1 MKRLVSVVI
10 ALIAFVVLV
19 SACAPTSAP
28 APVSNTSAPPA
39 PATALPATAAPAATT
54 APAATSAP
62 TTAPQAADVNFPKK
76 DVTFII
82 PVSPG
87 GGFDTNAR
95 ILAPYLKKY
104 LPGTPNV
111 VPQNVPGGEWRLGIM
126 QMLKSPPD
134 GSTISIFNIPGNV
147 LGQVTNSAEYDLN
160 KVPWIGRITDTVYL
174 MALSPKSKYKTLDDL
189 KKATEVKSSVV
200 GLTSSSA
207 LAVMFT
213 AAEMGFKV
221 KMINY
226 DGSTEAIMAAIQGD
240 VDFVIYPF
248 PSLQKFVVGST
259 DLTPFVVFGKDK
271 IKELP
276 NTPSIVDMGYP
287 NLLTVVAL
295 DYDIGT
301 VPGTPDSILKIWRD
315 SFAKAVADP
324 DFVKMM
330 SDQLKRPPVPLDA
343 DKTAKSISDSLTLYG
358 KYKDLVMQYVPK

>member
-1 MKRLVSVVI
+1 MKRHACV
-10 ALIAFVVLV
+10 LIAMIAIVVFIA
-19 SACAPTSAP
+19 ACAPAP
-28 APVSNTSAPPA
+28 ASVAVSNTPA
-39 PATALPATAAPAATT
+39 PAAAVPTAVPATK
-54 APAATSAP
+54 AP
-62 TTAPQAADVNFPKK
+62 TTAPQATNVPFPTK
-76 DVTFII
+76 DITFII

-104 LPGTPNV
+104 LPGNPNV

-134 GSTISIFNIPGNV
+134 GSTIAIFNIPGNV
-147 LGQVTNSAEYDLN
+147 LGQVTNTAEYDLN
-160 KVPWIGRITDTVYL
+160 KVPWIGRITDTIYV

-189 KKATEVKSSVV
+189 KKATEVKSAVV

-207 LAVMFT
+207 LAVMF
-213 AAEMGFKV
+213 AAQEMQFKV

-226 DGSTEAIMAAIQGD
+226 DGSTEAILSAVRGD
-240 VDFVIYPF
+240 VDMVIYPF

-259 DLTPFVVFGKDK
+259 DLTPFVVFSKDR

-276 NTPSIVDMGYP
+276 NTPTIVDMGYP

-301 VPGTPDSILKIWRD
+301 VPGTPDSLLKTWRD
-315 SFAKAVADP
+315 AFSKAVADP

-330 SDQLKRPPVPLDA
+330 TDQLKRAPTPLNA
-343 DKTAKSISDSLTLYG
+343 DQTAKSISDSLTLYT
-358 KYKDLVMQYVPK
+358 KYKDVVMQYVPK

>member
-1 MKRLVSVVI
+1 MKRHACV
-10 ALIAFVVLV
+10 LIAMIAIVVFIA
-19 SACAPTSAP
+19 ACAPAP
-28 APVSNTSAPPA
+28 APVAVSNTPA
-39 PATALPATAAPAATT
+39 PAAAVPTAVPATK
-54 APAATSAP
+54 AP
-62 TTAPQAADVNFPKK
+62 TTAPQATNVPFPTK
-76 DVTFII
+76 DITFII

-104 LPGTPNV
+104 LPGNPNV

-134 GSTISIFNIPGNV
+134 GSTIAIFNIPGNV
-147 LGQVTNSAEYDLN
+147 LGQVTSTAEYDLN
-160 KVPWIGRITDTVYL
+160 KVPWIGRITDTIYV

-189 KKATEVKSSVV
+189 KKATEVKSAVV

-207 LAVMFT
+207 LAVMF
-213 AAEMGFKV
+213 AAQEMQFKV

-226 DGSTEAIMAAIQGD
+226 DGSTEAILSAVRGD
-240 VDFVIYPF
+240 VDMVIYPF

-259 DLTPFVVFGKDK
+259 DLTPFVVFSKDR

-276 NTPSIVDMGYP
+276 NTPTIVDMGYP

-301 VPGTPDSILKIWRD
+301 VPGTPDSLLKTWRD
-315 SFAKAVADP
+315 AFSKAVADP

-330 SDQLKRPPVPLDA
+330 TDQLKRAPTPLNA
-343 DKTAKSISDSLTLYG
+343 DQTAKSISDSLTLYT
-358 KYKDLVMQYVPK
+358 KYKDVVMQYVPK